1 MESTLKKVCHA
12 HSNSVNSHLQD
23 LNSQPKPIF
32 AEYSSSSDE
41 ESANQ
46 INNKEEKDVIMFL
59 GQGQ

>member
-1 MESTLKKVCHA
+1 
-12 HSNSVNSHLQD
+12 

-46 INNKEEKDVIMFL
+46 INKKEEKDVIMFM
-59 GQGQ
+59 GQG